1 MDFAATIIIVFVVI
15 LTLLILKLIFVKA
28 DKANTVYKE
37 QLNKS
42 LEDEYIIDQETGA
55 KLTLEQ
61 AQSGNWNP
69 EEVTYFSEE
78 DVAKHYSED
87 FQNMYATKYYLE
99 QQKAYNTIELEDSFL
114 EFISTKLIFA
124 KYDNCSFTDSFI
136 NKSTQ
141 TKILFSWVE
150 MQQTNYSEIQLLFWV
165 KISNFTGHYYLSE
178 KNKSEQIAIKL
189 ANKDALFFNDY
200 YYEILKASFSNGYE
214 LGILEKCAA
223 EKRIEVEILNDTLF
237 IKTTDLASI
246 KDIKRIEQLIE
257 SLTI

>member
-1 MDFAATIIIVFVVI
+1 MDGGEIVLTGFGIICG
-15 LTLLILKLIFVKA
+15 LLLLKLIFGKE
-28 DKANTVYKE
+28 DKEYTVYKE

-136 NKSTQ
+136 NKS
-141 TKILFSWVE
+141 
-150 MQQTNYSEIQLLFWV
+150 
-165 KISNFTGHYYLSE
+165 
-178 KNKSEQIAIKL
+178 KS
-189 ANKDALFFNDY
+189 
-200 YYEILKASFSNGYE
+200 
-214 LGILEKCAA
+214 
-223 EKRIEVEILNDTLF
+223 
-237 IKTTDLASI
+237 SI
-246 KDIKRIEQLIE
+246 
-257 SLTI
+257 